1 MNDARRQNE
10 VMIRLNDGEL
20 ARLDEA
26 RPPGIARAVYLRNL
40 LRKPPPEGIA
50 DRREVLGI
58 LSEQARAGKVT
69 AANALVRRSRT
80 RTGRRLMTR
89 WGASSGANDGRRRA
103 RSLPW

>member
-10 VMIRLNDGEL
+10 VMVRLTDAEL

-26 RPPGIARAVYLRNL
+26 RPPGIARAVYLWNL

-58 LSEQARAGKVT
+58 LSEQARAGKVS
-69 AANALVRRSRT
+69 AAIALVRALKDEDEPTIDDALDRIL
-80 RTGRRLMTR
+80 G
-89 WGASSGANDGRRRA
+89 DG
-103 RSLPW
+103 